1 MVYLAHL
8 VKSKFNYCTLP
19 PSLTLLLKSGS
30 HSFTLVMLRL
40 IGPSVS
46 VPCWPLVALD
56 VLGWLIVSVRLS
68 PPYQSKQASS
78 ADRTVLDSSPKRE
91 IHIFGI
97 SNKVTYEVHLILLID
112 ISDLQHRIFN
122 TKVCIFL

>member
-1 MVYLAHL
+1 
-8 VKSKFNYCTLP
+8 
-19 PSLTLLLKSGS
+19 
-30 HSFTLVMLRL
+30 MLRL

-46 VPCWPLVALD
+46 VPCWLLVALD
-56 VLGWLIVSVRLS
+56 VLGWLVVSVRLS

-97 SNKVTYEVHLILLID
+97 SNN
-112 ISDLQHRIFN
+112 SN
-122 TKVCIFL
+122 